1 MDAGDEVGVPVVP
14 LDDLPKPPATTTSIV
29 SLLRAEK
36 AIVAEIKAELQ
47 SIEAFLDAPK
57 VAPVATKPQLS
68 PSSKQRWRATVRQI
82 VFMEKTKGKVQ
93 QAHGAESIE
102 RLQHSSSMS
111 LLCCLPQLARLDADE
126 LHEVNA
132 AARLVTYAPR
142 AVVFSSASAIDVI
155 FIVRTGVLEA
165 RVASSPAANDLLADR
180 LQYVSGDMLDPYEM
194 LASSPTLSIVAVL
207 AADCYV
213 LPRMALFQYEDKL
226 PKATLSANL
235 HNIRYGDMESESF
248 RKWAHEMAGCLHYE
262 STSSSSRM
270 SPQAFIRE
278 ILLSVSPELDVDHC
292 IRCMAQIFLKLFE
305 ASTVRFYLANVA
317 NTQFQTK
324 FASDEVFQELQT
336 PVNFGVPGVVHASGK
351 AFLGRCDDL
360 AAIAHDPVMYA
371 STGSIMA
378 VPVAHASHVVGVWE
392 VLNTQSRPPYTIHE
406 LELLELAA
414 QFTQPYLLQ
423 IGTKTRHLGSVSQV
437 ANDLAIKPGTI
448 RLATKANR
456 IQVRLELVHGEASLT
471 PPVTSAWIKA
481 TSLAS
486 VKTFECLETLV
497 LPCNV
502 QSLPRAA
509 HLCVA
514 ILGPQKKVL
523 RQAACYLFSFDHFLR
538 VGTLRLS
545 LHARVTLPI
554 EFSACLQST
563 DHDDGLGECIYL
575 DTPPSS
581 VLLTYRSAEMAWARP
596 TSVVPMTLD
605 AKQKQMLGTFEAN
618 PMQPLSTDDRR
629 FFWSYRSVLVTTSSA
644 LMPFLL
650 SVNWANRGHVT
661 EAYKYLYLWTPPTA
675 LQALQ
680 LLSPKFADPF
690 VRAYAVR
697 CLDSLPDYRLRL
709 YLLQLV
715 QALKCEPHHDSALMR
730 FLLVR
735 ALKSPSEVGYALF
748 WLLQAELHVPIIQ
761 DRFAL
766 LRTQYLCHS
775 GVFRV
780 ELYQSMYVMR
790 LLERLATAVK
800 AASSATRDGVL
811 RAGLE
816 EAILPDCFQLP
827 LHPNVFYSAFVPGQ
841 CRTMDSAKKPLFLHL
856 TPTKQLGL
864 TSTIF
869 KSGDDLRQDQL
880 TLQLLRVMDDL
891 WQANDLHL
899 QLSAYACVS
908 SGDNIGFIQ
917 VVHHASTLAAIC
929 RDRHKHKKT
938 GRKLAA
944 VKTALFG
951 KRVYA
956 QWLHDQRDATSDD
969 VARNFALS
977 CAGYCVATYVLGVGD
992 RHNDNLMLTA
1002 SGQFL
1007 HIDFGHFLGHFKTY
1021 MGYARERAPFVLTH
1035 AMVTVMGDQFP
1046 LFQKTC
1052 VAAFLVLRAHS
1063 SFLISLLELAL
1074 SAAIPELDRD
1084 SIAWLQNALLLELSD
1099 GDAQIRLEALIQ
1111 EALATVTTRIN
1122 HATHLLAH

>member
-14 LDDLPKPPATTTSIV
+14 LDDLPKPPPATTSIV

-36 AIVAEIKAELQ
+36 AIVQEIKAELQ
-47 SIEAFLDAPK
+47 SIEAILDAPK
-57 VAPVATKPQLS
+57 TAPAATKPQLS

-82 VFMEKTKGKVQ
+82 IFMEKTKGKVQ

-102 RLQHSSSMS
+102 RLQKSSSMS
-111 LLCCLPQLARLDADE
+111 LLCCLPQLARLDAKE
-126 LHEVNA
+126 LRDVNA
-132 AARLVTYAPR
+132 AARLETYAPR

-155 FIVRTGVLEA
+155 FVVRTGVLEA

-213 LPRMALFQYEDKL
+213 IPRTVLFQYEDKL

-248 RKWAHEMAGCLHYE
+248 RRWAHEMAGCLHYG

-292 IRCMAQIFLKLFE
+292 IRA
-305 ASTVRFYLANVA
+305 VRFYLANVDS
-317 NTQFQTK
+317 TQFHIK
-324 FASDEVFQELQT
+324 FTSDDGFQKLQT
-336 PVNFGVPGVVHASGK
+336 PVNFGVPGAVHASGK
-351 AFLGRCDDL
+351 AFLGRFDDL
-360 AAIAHDPVMYA
+360 AAIAHDPIMYA
-371 STGSIMA
+371 ACSSIMA
-378 VPVAHASHVVGVWE
+378 VPVAHASHVVGVW
-392 VLNTQSRPPYTIHE
+392 
-406 LELLELAA
+406 ELLELAA

-437 ANDLAIKPGTI
+437 AKDLAIKPGTI
-448 RLATKANR
+448 RLATKASR
-456 IQVRLELVHGEASLT
+456 IQVRIELVHGEASLT
-471 PPVTSAWIKA
+471 PPVTSTWIKA
-481 TSLAS
+481 TSAS
-486 VKTFECLETLV
+486 SVRTFECLETLV
-497 LPCNV
+497 LSCNV

-509 HLCVA
+509 HLCVS
-514 ILGPQKKVL
+514 ILGSQKKVL
-523 RQAACYLFSFDHFLR
+523 RQTACYLFSFDHFLR
-538 VGTLRLS
+538 VGTLRLR
-545 LHARVTLPI
+545 LHARVSLPI
-554 EFSACLQST
+554 EFSACLEST
-563 DHDDGLGECIYL
+563 EHPDDGLGECISL
-575 DTPPSS
+575 ETPPSS
-581 VLLTYRSAEMAWARP
+581 VLLTYRSTEMAWARP

-605 AKQKQMLGTFEAN
+605 AKQMQVLGTFEAN
-618 PMQPLSTDDRR
+618 PMQPLSADDRR
-629 FFWSYRSVLVTTSSA
+629 FFWIYRSVLVTTSSA

-650 SVNWANRGHVT
+650 SVDWAHRGHVT
-661 EAYKYLYLWTPPTA
+661 EAYKYLYLWTPPPRCR
-675 LQALQ
+675 LALQ

-748 WLLQAELHVPIIQ
+748 WLLQAELHVPITQ

-790 LLERLATAVK
+790 ILERLATAVK
-800 AASSATRDGVL
+800 AASSATRDAVL

-827 LHPNVFYSAFVPGQ
+827 LHPNVFYSAFVPSE

-891 WQANDLHL
+891 WQANGLHL

-956 QWLHDQRDATSDD
+956 QWLHDQRDASSDD
-969 VARNFALS
+969 VVRNFVLS
-977 CAGYCVATYVLGVGD
+977 CAGYCVATYVLGIGD

-1046 LFQKTC
+1046 LFQTTC
-1052 VAAFLVLRAHS
+1052 VQAFLVLRAHS
-1063 SFLISLLELAL
+1063 SFLISLLELEL
-1074 SAAIPELDRD
+1074 SAAIPELNRN
-1084 SIAWLQNALLLELSD
+1084 SIAWLQKALLLELSD